1 MSIKNLAFLGLIF
14 SQWLLLSAGTYH
26 PIKVLVIGYNP
37 GNFIAKS
44 VVYNRAVKKWKID
57 PAQIPVI
64 YYDYLRDS
72 FSKDSTVLYQ
82 FLTAEEQDDFLK
94 ISRYAKKDDLLSI
107 VIDAHNI
114 NAWNELIDKYRPDYF
129 VLINRYE
136 VLSDLVDKLTIH
148 EADIEII
155 GNRKIQHFLFRA
167 RGSVMVNK
175 ERAELKLGFV
185 QQEIIKQISTNILD
199 LSAK

>member
-1 MSIKNLAFLGLIF
+1 MRIKVLSFLFLVL
-14 SQWLLLSAGTYH
+14 SNWCLLSAGTNH
-26 PIKVLVIGYNP
+26 PVKVLVIGYNP

-44 VVYNRAVKKWKID
+44 VVYKRAVKKWKLD
-57 PAQIPVI
+57 PAQLPAI
-64 YYDYLRDS
+64 YYDYLVDS
-72 FSKDSTVLYQ
+72 LSRDSTVLYQ
-82 FLTAEEQDDFLK
+82 FPTPTEQNDFLK

-107 VIDAHNI
+107 VIDAQNI
-114 NAWNELIDKYRPDYF
+114 EAWNLLIDKYRPDYF

-136 VLSDLVDKLTIH
+136 VLSDLADKLTIH

-167 RGSVMVNK
+167 RGAVTVNK
-175 ERAELKLGFV
+175 ETAELKLGLV
-185 QQEIIKQISTNILD
+185 QQEIIKQISTNILG